1 MKNIKNILT
10 TIGTTVLVLSSS
22 PVSAGDTI
30 RKSQEVLQITEFSDN
45 GQEGKIFQSGK
56 SSFYGKNHH
65 GKKSANG
72 KIFDMHALTCA
83 HMTLPF
89 GTKIKVTNKA
99 NGKSV
104 MVTVTDR
111 GGFKKYGRVL
121 DLSEGAFKKIASL
134 KSGVINVTIE
144 KV

>member
-1 MKNIKNILT
+1 MVAMATLVVGVST
-10 TIGTTVLVLSSS
+10 PVL
-22 PVSAGDTI
+22 AGDTI
-30 RKSQEVLQITEFSDN
+30 QKSQKDLQITEFSDN
-45 GQEGKIFQSGK
+45 GQEGKITQSGK
-56 SSFYGKNHH
+56 SSFYGGKHH
-65 GKKSANG
+65 GKKMANG
-72 KIFDMHALTCA
+72 KIFDKNAMTTA
-83 HMTLPF
+83 HLTLPF
-89 GTKIKVTNKA
+89 GSKIKVTNKA

-104 MVTVTDR
+104 IVTVTDR